1 MQNLSNENDTIQL
14 CGLLWDAL
22 NFSKYLDLETAWD
35 IGETIGKR
43 LPTAEEWQA
52 LCDLGSTWDDERKGR
67 WFGGNHDTDRQGS
80 LFLPA
85 DGVRH
90 SYNDEV
96 GGEGTTGYY
105 WSSENTL
112 KVTVS
117 TRCFFSTIPKRIPL
131 PICITHKDV
140 RSVSYRTYNDIST
153 Q

>member
-67 WFGGNHDTDRQGS
+67 WFGGNHDTDHRGS

-90 SYNDEV
+90 SDNDEV
-96 GGEGTTGYY
+96 DGEGTTGYY
-105 WSSENTL
+105 WSSENHHEGHRL
-112 KVTVS
+112 YKVL
-117 TRCFFSTIPKRIPL
+117 FFDDTETDNAPYLHYPQGCSIRFVQGL
-131 PICITHKDV
+131 
-140 RSVSYRTYNDIST
+140 
-153 Q
+153 

>member
-67 WFGGNHDTDRQGS
+67 WFGGNHDTDRRGS

-105 WSSENTL
+105 WSSEDHPEGHRLYKVLFFDNTETDTAPYL
-112 KVTVS
+112 HYPQGCSIRFVQD
-117 TRCFFSTIPKRIPL
+117 L
-131 PICITHKDV
+131 
-140 RSVSYRTYNDIST
+140 
-153 Q
+153 